1 MTERDDVDDL
11 KHLTPETV
19 EAYFSAGVQSAFVL
33 DGRVSA
39 RLEIDPQHQEM
50 RLFCPAA
57 GSDPD
62 VTSYERISFDRV
74 SIHGESGDWFELS
87 VDAQGMHYEAYVLL
101 ESVVDQL
108 RGGASFRHAVTE
120 SLAGLKELLA
130 GRKKM
135 SDAVVTGLIG
145 ELLVLGHTIRAI
157 GDEEA
162 LASWLGPQSEEHD
175 FAFENYDAEVKTTVS
190 EARVHLIGS
199 DTQLLPSPGRP
210 RYLISVQITKGG
222 AAVESFT
229 LGELIAQVRQV
240 LDSARL
246 RTFDKYLETLG
257 WRDSD
262 RDLYPVRYQPRS
274 TPRAYHVD
282 DLFPAIT
289 SPRLQAI
296 VPQHSLISGVSYRVD
311 VTSLPFV
318 AAFGPLDTFC
328 EVPK

>member
-1 MTERDDVDDL
+1 MDDL

-50 RLFCPAA
+50 RLFCPAV

-62 VTSYERISFDRV
+62 VTSYERISFDRL
-74 SIHGESGDWFELS
+74 SIHGESGEWFELS

-108 RGGASFRHAVTE
+108 RGGASFRHSVTE

-145 ELLVLGHTIRAI
+145 ELLVLGHAIREI
-157 GDEEA
+157 GDDEA
-162 LASWLGPQSEEHD
+162 LSSWLGPQSEEHD

-190 EARVHLIGS
+190 EARVHLIG
-199 DTQLLPSPGRP
+199 
-210 RYLISVQITKGG
+210 G
-222 AAVESFT
+222 A
-229 LGELIAQVRQV
+229 
-240 LDSARL
+240 
-246 RTFDKYLETLG
+246 YCM
-257 WRDSD
+257 
-262 RDLYPVRYQPRS
+262 P
-274 TPRAYHVD
+274 
-282 DLFPAIT
+282 PALQSWF
-289 SPRLQAI
+289 SPRGILSFD
-296 VPQHSLISGVSYRVD
+296 PM
-311 VTSLPFV
+311 P
-318 AAFGPLDTFC
+318 TFRS
-328 EVPK
+328 